1 MALRRY
7 SGSFHAIIRNA
18 YASNSSS
25 RLLLASPF
33 NNSSSNSTRRINADM
48 FPLPKI
54 SFTPDNPRGL
64 LKPVET
70 LQLSASHSCGL
81 RMPFCN
87 AKLSMY
93 RSLSSGR
100 KERYKV
106 HYSEASETAGQHQKS
121 EAKVAPFLRSMQEK
135 MKSEEL
141 PTAAL
146 GLGLAGAIPFILLTP
161 AFSSL
166 LPEVLSARPL
176 EAQAAYGAVIL
187 SFLGGPHWGLA
198 MVRTHAPPHDKVFNI
213 NISTAR
219 YIWSI
224 VPSLL
229 AWPALLL
236 SDIPKMSLLILSFSL
251 VLGVDAWCSMQG
263 LLPPWYLPLRVLLSL
278 VVIFCLISSTLNSY
292 LSHKVKSGRE
302 TNKD

>member
-18 YASNSSS
+18 YASK
-25 RLLLASPF
+25 LLLVSPSDNF
-33 NNSSSNSTRRINADM
+33 SSTSPRRINADM
-48 FPLPKI
+48 FPLPKF
-54 SFTPDNPRGL
+54 SFSPDNPRGL
-64 LKPVET
+64 LKPAET
-70 LQLSASHSCGL
+70 LPLSVSHSCGL
-81 RMPFCN
+81 KMPFCN

-93 RSLSSGR
+93 RSLSSGP

-106 HYSEASETAGQHQKS
+106 HYSKASETAGQRQKS
-121 EAKVAPFLRSMQEK
+121 EAKVAAFLRSMQEK

-166 LPEVLSARPL
+166 LPEVLSARPI

-213 NISTAR
+213 NISTVR

-236 SDIPKMSLLILSFSL
+236 SDIPKMSLLIVSFSL

-278 VVIFCLISSTLNSY
+278 VVILCLISSTLHSY

-302 TNKD
+302 TNED

>member
-7 SGSFHAIIRNA
+7 SGSFLAIVRNA
-18 YASNSSS
+18 YASSPS
-25 RLLLASPF
+25 RLHLVSPL
-33 NNSSSNSTRRINADM
+33 NNSCSSTSPRWINGHIS
-48 FPLPKI
+48 PSHKI
-54 SFTPDNPRGL
+54 SCFLANPSGL
-64 LKPVET
+64 LKPAET
-70 LQLSASHSCGL
+70 LSLSVADNSKL

-93 RSLSSGR
+93 RSMSSGR
-100 KERYKV
+100 KESYKV
-106 HYSEASETAGQHQKS
+106 HYSKESETAGQQQKS
-121 EAKVAPFLRSMQEK
+121 EAKVAVFLRSMQEK

-141 PTAAL
+141 PAAAL

-161 AFSSL
+161 SFSSL
-166 LPEVLSARPL
+166 LPEVLSTRPL

-198 MVRTHAPPHDKVFNI
+198 MVRTHASPYDKVFNI
-213 NISTAR
+213 NISTVR

-236 SDIPKMSLLILSFSL
+236 SDIPKMTVLIFSFSL

-278 VVIFCLISSTLNSY
+278 VVILCLISSILHSY
-292 LSHKVKSGRE
+292 FSHKVKSDRE
-302 TNKD
+302 VNED

>member
-1 MALRRY
+1 MALRRC

-18 YASNSSS
+18 YASSSS
-25 RLLLASPF
+25 RLLLVSPI
-33 NNSSSNSTRRINADM
+33 NNFSSSTSPSRINGHI
-48 FPLPKI
+48 FPSHKI
-54 SFTPDNPRGL
+54 SFSLDNPSGL
-64 LKPVET
+64 LKPAET
-70 LQLSASHSCGL
+70 LSLSVARNSVL

-93 RSLSSGR
+93 RSMSSGR

-106 HYSEASETAGQHQKS
+106 HYSKASETAGQHQKS
-121 EAKVAPFLRSMQEK
+121 EAKVAVFLRSMQEK

-161 AFSSL
+161 PFSSL
-166 LPEVLSARPL
+166 LPEVLSTRSL

-198 MVRTHAPPHDKVFNI
+198 MVRTHAPPYDKVFNI
-213 NISTAR
+213 NISTVR

-236 SDIPKMSLLILSFSL
+236 SDIPKMSVLIISFSL

-278 VVIFCLISSTLNSY
+278 VVILCLISSTLHSY
-292 LSHKVKSGRE
+292 FSHKLTSCRE
-302 TNKD
+302 IKED

>member
-25 RLLLASPF
+25 KLLLVSPSD
-33 NNSSSNSTRRINADM
+33 NSSSTSPRPINADM
-48 FPLPKI
+48 FPLPKF
-54 SFTPDNPRGL
+54 SFSPDNPRGL
-64 LKPVET
+64 LKHTET
-70 LQLSASHSCGL
+70 LPLLVSHSCGL
-81 RMPFCN
+81 KMPFCN

-93 RSLSSGR
+93 RSLSSGP

-106 HYSEASETAGQHQKS
+106 HYSKASETAGQHQKS
-121 EAKVAPFLRSMQEK
+121 EAKVAAFLRSMQEK

-166 LPEVLSARPL
+166 LPEVLSARPI

-198 MVRTHAPPHDKVFNI
+198 MVRTHAPRHDKVFNI
-213 NISTAR
+213 NISTVR

-236 SDIPKMSLLILSFSL
+236 SDIPKMSLLIVSFSL

-263 LLPPWYLPLRVLLSL
+263 LLPPWYLSLRVLLSL
-278 VVIFCLISSTLNSY
+278 VVILCLISSTLHSY
-292 LSHKVKSGRE
+292 LSHKVKSDRE
-302 TNKD
+302 TNED